1 MTTTGG
7 TSAELRIISARRS
20 IPNHLREI
28 WAFRELLGSL
38 IRKELKVRYKN
49 SALGF
54 VWSMIQP
61 VFLLVIYGVAFSIL
75 GQGFRDFQVWLMSG
89 LVVWTLV
96 NTTLVTSVQAITIN
110 ATLVG
115 KVNFPRAVLPLATLG
130 SALVHFCLQFTTFF
144 GVLLVA
150 RHHVDLAYV
159 WLLPFAIV
167 ALSLFLASLVL
178 VLSIFNVFARDTQH
192 LLELALIAFFWGLP
206 IIYEYQ
212 RVTKWLTSRH
222 IPTWLPLVNPIT
234 SIIITFQRALY
245 GTASVGSRALLP
257 DQSAWWYLRN
267 IGIIAGVSLVLL
279 ALALRFFD
287 RNEGNLAE
295 MI

>member
-7 TSAELRIISARRS
+7 PSAELRIISARRS

-130 SALVHFCLQFTTFF
+130 SALVHFCLQFVTFL
-144 GVLLVA
+144 VILVA
-150 RHHVDLAYV
+150 FRHKVDLSYV
-159 WLLPFAIV
+159 WLLPFALV
-167 ALSLFLASLVL
+167 ALALFLASAGLI
-178 VLSIFNVFARDTQH
+178 LSIVNVHARDTQH
-192 LLELALIAFFWGLP
+192 LLDLALIALFWAIP
-206 IIYEYQ
+206 IIYEYM
-212 RVTKWLTSRH
+212 RVSRWLKAHSL
-222 IPTWLPLVNPIT
+222 PTWLPLLNPIT

-245 GTASVGSRALLP
+245 GRAAIGGRQLLP
-257 DQSAWWYLRN
+257 DQSCWWYLRN
-267 IGIIAGVSLVLL
+267 IGVVGIFSLGLL
-279 ALALRFFD
+279 ALALRIFD
-287 RNEGNLAE
+287 RSEGNLAE
-295 MI
+295 ML